1 MLLKIGEL
9 AKRTGLTVRTLHHYD
24 GIGLLS
30 PSARSDAGYRLY
42 NEADIARL
50 HRILALRRF
59 GMALAEIGTYLS
71 GPDLPLASLV
81 ERQITM
87 LTQQIAQAD
96 ALRNRLLRL
105 QGQLDQGRQPDP
117 ADWLT
122 TLEHMTMYDKY
133 FTQEELAQ
141 LPLYTE
147 AEKVEAEWQALV
159 AEVRGLIGAGTNP
172 ADARARALA
181 KRWMAT
187 LARDTNANPVLF
199 AKLNTMHEQEPAVQE
214 RTGVTS
220 QVMAFILAATHEN
233 QLAVYERYLDAGE
246 MAFVRANL
254 GKRNAEWPPLLAR
267 VRTAMDAGHS
277 PDSPEAQALARDWF
291 DLFRS
296 YAGDNPATQ
305 HKIRQALEN
314 EPELKQPGMVD
325 ERMLGFIRAAMQS
338 LQRTQP
344 AP

>member
-24 GIGLLS
+24 AIALLS

-42 NEADIARL
+42 NEADIVRL

-59 GMALAEIGTYLS
+59 GLALAEIGTYLT
-71 GPDLPLASLV
+71 GPDLPLTDLV
-81 ERQITM
+81 ERQIGM
-87 LTQQIAQAD
+87 LDRQIAHAT
-96 ALRNRLLRL
+96 ALRSRLARLR
-105 QGQLDQGRQPDP
+105 GQLDAGRQPDP

-122 TLEHMTMYDKY
+122 TLEQMTMYDKY
-133 FTQEELAQ
+133 FTQEELQ
-141 LPLYTE
+141 ELPMYTR
-147 AEKVEAEWQALV
+147 AEQIESEWQALV
-159 AEVRGLIGAGTNP
+159 TEVRALIDAGTSP

-181 KRWMAT
+181 RRWMAT
-187 LARDTNANPVLF
+187 VARDTNSNPVLF
-199 AKLNTMHEQEPAVQE
+199 AKLNAMHEQEPAVQE

-220 QVMAFILAATHEN
+220 QVMAFILAATREN
-233 QLAVYERYLDAGE
+233 QLAVYERYLDADE

-267 VRTAMDAGHS
+267 VRTAMDEGRA

-325 ERMLGFIRAAMQS
+325 ERMIGFIRASMQS
-338 LQRTQP
+338 LRQG
-344 AP
+344 

>member
-1 MLLKIGEL
+1 
-9 AKRTGLTVRTLHHYD
+9 
-24 GIGLLS
+24 
-30 PSARSDAGYRLY
+30 
-42 NEADIARL
+42 
-50 HRILALRRF
+50 
-59 GMALAEIGTYLS
+59 
-71 GPDLPLASLV
+71 
-81 ERQITM
+81 
-87 LTQQIAQAD
+87 
-96 ALRNRLLRL
+96 
-105 QGQLDQGRQPDP
+105 
-117 ADWLT
+117 
-122 TLEHMTMYDKY
+122 
-133 FTQEELAQ
+133 
-141 LPLYTE
+141 
-147 AEKVEAEWQALV
+147 
-159 AEVRGLIGAGTNP
+159 
-172 ADARARALA
+172 
-181 KRWMAT
+181 MAT
-187 LARDTNANPVLF
+187 LTRDTSANPVLF

-233 QLAVYERYLDAGE
+233 QLAVYERYLDAAE

-325 ERMLGFIRAAMQS
+325 ERMIGFIRAAMQS